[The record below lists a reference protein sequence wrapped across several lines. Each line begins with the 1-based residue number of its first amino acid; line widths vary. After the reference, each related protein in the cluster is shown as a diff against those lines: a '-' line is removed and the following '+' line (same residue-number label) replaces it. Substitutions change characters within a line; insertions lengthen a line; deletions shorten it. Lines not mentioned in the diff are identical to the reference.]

1 MTQRDLEKVK
11 RIDEQLVCAKS
22 RYEMLALDI
31 ATSSTKAIDGM
42 PHTVTNNTKSPT
54 EDKGIKLAEASRKVK
69 RKERELKEA
78 RAELRAKLAEEEE
91 KSKEKNVLLTLV
103 IEYRA
108 VLLYDWNKIAKS
120 FNGRFTAEY
129 LRQLYHRY
137 KNKLPEK

>member
-11 RIDEQLVCAKS
+11 RIDEQLICARS
-22 RYEMLALDI
+22 RYEMLAADI
-31 ATSSTKAIDGM
+31 AISKKAIDGL
-42 PHTVTNNTKSPT
+42 PHSVTNNTKSPT

-69 RKERELKEA
+69 RKEQELKKA
-78 RAELRAKLAEEEE
+78 RAELREKLTKEEE
-91 KSKEKNVLLTLV
+91 KSKEKNVLLMLV

-137 KNKLPEK
+137 KEKLPKE